1 MNPWIDL
8 SILEGDT
15 IALLPLD
22 RSHQDALLNAAK
34 DGKLWEL
41 WYTSVPSSITIKT
54 YLDKVLTEKEQGQ
67 AYPFVVFHKESKQI
81 IGSTRYYSLQPQHRR
96 LEIGYTWY
104 ARRHQKTRVNTECKY
119 LLLQYAFEV
128 KHCIAVQFLTDWH
141 NTTSRNAIARLGA
154 HQDGILRNHRIN
166 SDGSYRDSVVFSI
179 TENEWPGVKKNL
191 IHKLQLQE

>member
-1 MNPWIDL
+1 M
-8 SILEGDT
+8 
-15 IALLPLD
+15 
-22 RSHQDALLNAAK
+22 
-34 DGKLWEL
+34 
-41 WYTSVPSSITIKT
+41 IKRF
-54 YLDKVLTEKEQGQ
+54 D
-67 AYPFVVFHKESKQI
+67 H
-81 IGSTRYYSLQPQHRR
+81 
-96 LEIGYTWY
+96 
-104 ARRHQKTRVNTECKY
+104 
-119 LLLQYAFEV
+119 EV